1 MAEVKYGKTGS
12 IGSSDLTGNQNIVM
26 ENRRRIVV
34 SGVKEVEGFTE
45 TEVRLYTDMGQLTI
59 KGKKLQVSQVSTE
72 TGELIMTGDP
82 VNSLVYSDKI
92 RRTPDNFIT
101 RLFR

>member
-12 IGSSDLTGNQNIVM
+12 TGSSDLTGNQNIVM